1 MTGRRDFMKGGL
13 ALVSIG
19 TTAQS
24 LLKGSVAF
32 AAQNPGDVAPRQ
44 AGKIL
49 ILVQLAGGNDGL
61 NTLIPIGDSAYH
73 SVRKTIGIDDAQA
86 LPLVSAFGLCPELK
100 GVKGLWDAGHVA
112 IVRGVGYPEQNYS
125 HFRSMAIWEA
135 GDPELKL
142 DNGWLGRTLDQ
153 MESEQH
159 DPFLGLASGI
169 GVPPEMIGNKTAITA
184 IGSPGDYGFRTGGA
198 AGDGTDGRSQ
208 TLVKLYEQYPANS
221 PFGVLLET
229 TAGDAVSSSKQLAA
243 IHGAYPPAVQYPAT
257 AFGEGLSLLAEAIV
271 GNLGMRVGHITL
283 GSFDTH
289 VQETERHSQLMTEFD
304 DGVTAFYND
313 LAAHNRAD
321 DVLVLTWSEFG
332 RRVAENANGGTDH
345 GSASI
350 MFALG
355 SQVKGGLY
363 GDQPSMTQLI
373 DNGNLSFTTDFRS
386 VYSTVIERWL
396 GVPAQALLGKAWPQL
411 DFIPTA

>member
-1 MTGRRDFMKGGL
+1 MVGRRDFMKGGL

-32 AAQNPGDVAPRQ
+32 GAQNPRDVAAGK

-49 ILVQLAGGNDGL
+49 VLVQLFGGNDGL
-61 NTLIPIGDSAYH
+61 NTLIPIGDGTYH
-73 SVRKTIGIDDAQA
+73 SVRQTIGIADDQA
-86 LPLVSAFGLCPELK
+86 LPLTGGFGLCPELK
-100 GVKGLWDAGHVA
+100 GVKGLWDAGHLAV
-112 IVRGVGYPEQNYS
+112 VRGVGYPDQNYS

-135 GDPELKL
+135 GDPDLKL

-153 MESEQH
+153 MESTQH
-159 DPFLGLASGI
+159 DPFLGFAAGSSI
-169 GVPPEMIGNKTAITA
+169 PPEMIAQHTSITA
-184 IGSPGDYGFRTGGA
+184 VGSVADYGFHV
-198 AGDGTDGRSQ
+198 AGRPVDGTDPRSQ
-208 TLVKLYEQYPANS
+208 TLMKLYEQYPTNS

-229 TAGDAVSSSKQLAA
+229 TADDAVSSSKQLAA
-243 IHGAYPPAVQYPAT
+243 IHGTYQPAVPYPAS

-289 VQETERHSQLMTEFD
+289 VQETRRHSDLMTEFD
-304 DGVTAFYND
+304 EGITAFYND
-313 LAAHNRAD
+313 LAAHNRQD

-355 SQVKGGLY
+355 SQVKQGLY

-386 VYSTVIERWL
+386 VYATVIDRWL
-396 GVPAQALLGKAWPQL
+396 GVPPDALLGKAWPEL
-411 DFIPTA
+411 DFIPSA